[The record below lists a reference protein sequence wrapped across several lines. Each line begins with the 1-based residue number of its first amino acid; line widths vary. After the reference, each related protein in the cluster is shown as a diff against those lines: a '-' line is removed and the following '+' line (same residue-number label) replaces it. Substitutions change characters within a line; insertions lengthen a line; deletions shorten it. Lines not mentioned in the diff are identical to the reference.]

1 MTLFA
6 DTYWHDGP
14 HWWFVFFP
22 LVWIAVIVT
31 AIWIIRRTGGLG
43 GWRAHPVETGIDV
56 LERRFAAGEIDAD
69 EYRRRRAVL
78 DERRT

>member
-1 MTLFA
+1 MTFFA
-6 DTYWHDGP
+6 DPYWHDGP

-22 LVWIAVIVT
+22 LIWIAGLLLVF
-31 AIWIIRRTGGLG
+31 WIIRRTGGFG
-43 GWRAHPVETGIDV
+43 GRRHHVETGVDV

-78 DERRT
+78 DEPRA